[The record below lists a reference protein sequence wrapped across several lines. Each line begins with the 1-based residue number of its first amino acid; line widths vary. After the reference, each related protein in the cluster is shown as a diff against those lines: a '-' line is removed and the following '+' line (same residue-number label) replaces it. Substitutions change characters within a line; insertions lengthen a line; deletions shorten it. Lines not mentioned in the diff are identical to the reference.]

1 MLIGI
6 EKGGSH
12 RQDVQVKEEEAQ
24 ETREEEPAANGGRPQ
39 ARGQGGRGKGQLLT
53 YNVHQNKRS
62 EKGWTY
68 RVFIKYC
75 IFFPKILIYVYSG
88 LCFLSMSVSV
98 HNGRSNTRKPSEN
111 HNI

>member
-24 ETREEEPAANGGRPQ
+24 ETREEEPAGNGGRPQ
-39 ARGQGGRGKGQLLT
+39 ARSPGGRGKGQLLT

-62 EKGWTY
+62 ENRWTY

-75 IFFPKILIYVYSG
+75 VFFRR
-88 LCFLSMSVSV
+88 F
-98 HNGRSNTRKPSEN
+98 
-111 HNI
+111 